1 VIQTQ
6 RQKQKNPNQNNKF
19 RTQPHEAFHSCGRKR
34 HGKPKRATIGPSTSK
49 SMEDFLTNL
58 DNLVD
63 SLENV
68 TAIEV
73 IGALELVKQR
83 LVFDLL
89 ADDEDEQEDAE

>member
-1 VIQTQ
+1 MQT
-6 RQKQKNPNQNNKF
+6 KQPPLNASANPN
-19 RTQPHEAFHSCGRKR
+19 
-34 HGKPKRATIGPSTSK
+34 RAKLTKSTSK
-49 SMEDFLTNL
+49 PMEDFLTAL

-63 SLENV
+63 SLEDV

-89 ADDEDEQEDAE
+89 ADEEEEDAE

>member
-1 VIQTQ
+1 MNL
-6 RQKQKNPNQNNKF
+6 KKYEKLALFAAPNSNPNASLN
-19 RTQPHEAFHSCGRKR
+19 
-34 HGKPKRATIGPSTSK
+34 RATIEPSTSK
-49 SMEDFLTNL
+49 PMEDFLTAL

-63 SLENV
+63 SLEDV

-89 ADDEDEQEDAE
+89 ADDEDEEDAE

>member
-1 VIQTQ
+1 MLKNQAFAYLGP
-6 RQKQKNPNQNNKF
+6 NPN
-19 RTQPHEAFHSCGRKR
+19 
-34 HGKPKRATIGPSTSK
+34 RATIGPSTSK
-49 SMEDFLTNL
+49 PMEDFLLQL

-63 SLENV
+63 SLEDV

-89 ADDEDEQEDAE
+89 ADDEDEEEAE

>member
-1 VIQTQ
+1 MQT
-6 RQKQKNPNQNNKF
+6 KQPPPSANASPDRAKL
-19 RTQPHEAFHSCGRKR
+19 TTSIS
-34 HGKPKRATIGPSTSK
+34 KP
-49 SMEDFLTNL
+49 MEDFLTAL

-63 SLENV
+63 SLEDV

-89 ADDEDEQEDAE
+89 ADDEDEEDAE

>member
-1 VIQTQ
+1 MQT
-6 RQKQKNPNQNNKF
+6 KQPPLNANASPN
-19 RTQPHEAFHSCGRKR
+19 
-34 HGKPKRATIGPSTSK
+34 RAKLTTSTSK
-49 SMEDFLTNL
+49 PMEDFLTAL

-63 SLENV
+63 SLEDV

-89 ADDEDEQEDAE
+89 ADDEEEDAE

>member
-1 VIQTQ
+1 
-6 RQKQKNPNQNNKF
+6 
-19 RTQPHEAFHSCGRKR
+19 
-34 HGKPKRATIGPSTSK
+34 
-49 SMEDFLTNL
+49 MEDFLLNL

-63 SLENV
+63 SLEDV

-89 ADDEDEQEDAE
+89 ADDEDEEGAE

>member
-1 VIQTQ
+1 M
-6 RQKQKNPNQNNKF
+6 P
-19 RTQPHEAFHSCGRKR
+19 
-34 HGKPKRATIGPSTSK
+34 RATIGPSTSK
-49 SMEDFLTNL
+49 PMEDFLLNL

-63 SLENV
+63 SLEDV

-89 ADDEDEQEDAE
+89 ADDEDEEGAE

>member
-1 VIQTQ
+1 
-6 RQKQKNPNQNNKF
+6 
-19 RTQPHEAFHSCGRKR
+19 
-34 HGKPKRATIGPSTSK
+34 
-49 SMEDFLTNL
+49 MEDFLTDL

-63 SLENV
+63 SLEDV

-89 ADDEDEQEDAE
+89 ADEDDEDAE

>member
-1 VIQTQ
+1 
-6 RQKQKNPNQNNKF
+6 
-19 RTQPHEAFHSCGRKR
+19 
-34 HGKPKRATIGPSTSK
+34 
-49 SMEDFLTNL
+49 MEDFLINL

-63 SLENV
+63 SLEDV

-89 ADDEDEQEDAE
+89 ADDEDEEGAE

>member
-1 VIQTQ
+1 MSKRIVQLP
-6 RQKQKNPNQNNKF
+6 NPDPN
-19 RTQPHEAFHSCGRKR
+19 
-34 HGKPKRATIGPSTSK
+34 RATIGPSTSK
-49 SMEDFLTNL
+49 PMEDFLLNL

-63 SLENV
+63 SLEDV

-89 ADDEDEQEDAE
+89 ADDEDEEEAE

>member
-1 VIQTQ
+1 
-6 RQKQKNPNQNNKF
+6 
-19 RTQPHEAFHSCGRKR
+19 
-34 HGKPKRATIGPSTSK
+34 
-49 SMEDFLTNL
+49 MEDFLTNL

-63 SLENV
+63 SLEDV

-89 ADDEDEQEDAE
+89 ADEDDEDAE

>member
-1 VIQTQ
+1 MQT
-6 RQKQKNPNQNNKF
+6 KQPPPSANATPN
-19 RTQPHEAFHSCGRKR
+19 
-34 HGKPKRATIGPSTSK
+34 RATMGPSTSK
-49 SMEDFLTNL
+49 PMEDFLLNL

-63 SLENV
+63 SLEDV

-89 ADDEDEQEDAE
+89 ADDEDEEGAE